1 MADPV
6 SYVVHPSD
14 IALQDTAAYNER
26 FNEIIYLRNLAQDE
40 SDSLRKSNIIETM
53 HGIATEIEDF
63 FSDDTTVA
71 DIGPLLDLWEVEGK
85 GSFGSV
91 APQMQAY
98 EDSIKLASIHS
109 DSSGIDLSPEQ
120 NQQAIAGLDAKKKA
134 LDDIQAYSDEWSAYY
149 DETQSKM
156 TSLWNRYEAIKDADP
171 DKDWWAESRFV
182 WWGLADPDNAIQ
194 EEIAAL
200 GNEYRQLDM
209 ASKSGPLPTAIGQ
222 KLDRVKTDYTLAL
235 EALNNLKG
243 E

>member
-1 MADPV
+1 MADPTIHRL
-6 SYVVHPSD
+6 HPSD
-14 IALQDTAAYNER
+14 IALEDTAAYNQW
-26 FNEIIYLRNLAQDE
+26 FNTIITLRDKAAAETDSTRAAQYTE
-40 SDSLRKSNIIETM
+40 AM
-53 HGIATEIEDF
+53 HGIVAKMEQDL
-63 FSDDTTVA
+63 SDDTSVVS
-71 DIGPLLDLWEVEGK
+71 IGPLIDMWEVEGK

-156 TSLWNRYEAIKDADP
+156 TSLWNRYEAIKDVDP
-171 DKDWWAESRFV
+171 DKDWWPESRFV

-209 ASKSGPLPTAIGQ
+209 ASKSGPLPIAIGQ
-222 KLDRVKTDYTLAL
+222 KLDQAKTDYTLAL

>member
-6 SYVVHPSD
+6 LYDLNISD
-14 IALQDTAAYNER
+14 IALEDTAAYNQW
-26 FNEIIYLRNLAQDE
+26 FNTIITLRDKAAAETDSIRAAQYTE
-40 SDSLRKSNIIETM
+40 AM
-53 HGIATEIEDF
+53 HGIVAKMEQDL
-63 FSDDTTVA
+63 SDDTSVVS
-71 DIGPLLDLWEVEGK
+71 IGPLIDKWEVEGK

-156 TSLWNRYEAIKDADP
+156 TSLWNRYEAIKDVDP
-171 DKDWWAESRFV
+171 DKDWWPESRFV

-209 ASKSGPLPTAIGQ
+209 ASKSGPLPIAIGQ
-222 KLDRVKTDYTLAL
+222 KLDQAKTDYTLAL